1 MNARPRMVPRMF
13 DLLHR
18 LFGTHVADPASNH
31 WERGHFAS
39 KCERCGRDM
48 VRLPGLPWRAGRAD

>member
-1 MNARPRMVPRMF
+1 MP

-31 WERGHFAS
+31 WDRGHFAS
-39 KCERCGRDM
+39 KCVRCGRHM
-48 VRLPGLPWRAGRAD
+48 IRLPGLPWRVGRAD

>member
-1 MNARPRMVPRMF
+1 MLK
-13 DLLHR
+13 LLHR

-31 WERGHFAS
+31 WDRGHFAS
-39 KCERCGRDM
+39 KCARCGRDM